1 MPRTMDDKTLAA
13 RAQAGDGEAFA
24 QLVERHQQM
33 VYALALGKTGHPQD
47 AEEVTQTAFLKAWQS
62 LPNFRGDAAFSTWL
76 YRLTANAAADLLRQR
91 RQHLSLDDP
100 DLPPLPAGGAGPEAQ
115 AQENDRRRQLW
126 QAIDALPEGL
136 RTPFLLREAEGCT
149 YQEIA
154 QALGVAEGTVKS
166 RLARARARLR
176 VALADLAPRAAQRK
190 GGDEA

>member
-1 MPRTMDDKTLAA
+1 MPRTMDDKALAA
-13 RAQAGDGEAFA
+13 RAQAGDGGAFA
-24 QLVERHQQM
+24 QLVERHQRM

-47 AEEVTQTAFLKAWQS
+47 AEEVTQTAFLKAWQA
-62 LPNFRGDAAFSTWL
+62 LPNFRGEAAFSTWL

-115 AQENDRRRQLW
+115 VQENDRRRQLW
-126 QAIDALPEGL
+126 QAVDALPEGL
-136 RTPFLLREAEGCT
+136 RTPFLLREVEGRT

-154 QALGVAEGTVKS
+154 QALGLAEGTVKS

-176 VALADLAPRAAQRK
+176 VALADLAPHAAQRK
-190 GGDEA
+190 GGDGA